1 MTNKGVVVSSV
12 DLIKW
17 PGISEAAIPDLIHNL
32 FGMGFVFAGRASL
45 HRENGSSTDTF
56 LMLLCEFPL
65 SSPEELA
72 RPSAFA
78 AERTGPNLD
87 KVSSRNSV
95 EQM

>member
-1 MTNKGVVVSSV
+1 VVSSV
-12 DLIKW
+12 DLIK
-17 PGISEAAIPDLIHNL
+17 GSGVSEAAVPDFINDPLS
-32 FGMGFVFAGRASL
+32 MGFVFAGWASL
-45 HRENGSSTDTF
+45 HRENSSSANTF

-87 KVSSRNSV
+87 KISSRIPV
-95 EQM
+95 EKM